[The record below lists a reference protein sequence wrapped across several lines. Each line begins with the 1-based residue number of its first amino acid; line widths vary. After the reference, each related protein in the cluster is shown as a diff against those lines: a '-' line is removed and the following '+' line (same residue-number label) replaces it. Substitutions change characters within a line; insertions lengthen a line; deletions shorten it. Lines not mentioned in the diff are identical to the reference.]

1 MNRLA
6 VVKQALANKDIKQLI
21 ENFFSLAVLK
31 VFNLIL
37 PFVTLPYLI
46 KTLGFEQYGAIV
58 LALALMQYFQAV
70 TDYGFNLSATRD
82 IARHRHSKRQLSFIY
97 SKVMASKLFLL
108 VISVS
113 LILPVIFFVPQ
124 FQADRAVFLLMLPVL
139 IGHTL
144 FPEWFFR
151 GVEKMRYITVLD
163 LSIKLFF
170 TAGVFVFIHKPE
182 DYWVYPL
189 LNGVGYCVVAVVAHY
204 LVNKHFSTRFI
215 AVGVKQVKQT
225 LKSSFPLFVN
235 QFAPNLYNNTT
246 NFVVGLVL
254 GSYAVGVFG
263 AVRRVVD
270 LLSVLNSVVSTV
282 FFPYLNR
289 NKSKFRCFSFYYLL
303 FFSMIAFF
311 TFLLHK
317 PVFFYLG
324 IVDSDA
330 SIVFTTL
337 VSGLFFIVIY
347 SVYATNYL
355 IIHGYDRLVMRN
367 TVFISFLGLILS
379 YPLIKYLGLIGAG
392 VNIFISQFFMGITA
406 YFYFK
411 RLRHL
416 NE

>member
-151 GVEKMRYITVLD
+151 GVEKMRYITLLD

-182 DYWVYPL
+182 DYWIYPL
-189 LNGVGYCVVAVVAHY
+189 LNGIGYCVVAIVAHY
-204 LVNKHFSTRFI
+204 LVKKHFSTSFVF
-215 AVGVKQVKQT
+215 VGAKQIKKT
-225 LKSSFPLFVN
+225 LKSGFPLFVN

-246 NFVVGLVL
+246 SFFVGLVL
-254 GSYAVGVFG
+254 GNYSAGVFG
-263 AVRRVVD
+263 AVRQAVN
-270 LLSVLNSVVSTV
+270 LLSVLNSVVAAV
-282 FFPYLNR
+282 AFPYLNR
-289 NKSKFRCFSFYYLL
+289 NKNSFGVFSKVYLLVFFSLCVIFVFLKFYILRIFNISNDIPDEFYYILL
-303 FFSMIAFF
+303 VGVFF
-311 TFLLHK
+311 TAF
-317 PVFFYLG
+317 
-324 IVDSDA
+324 
-330 SIVFTTL
+330 
-337 VSGLFFIVIY
+337 Y

-355 IIHGYDRLVMRN
+355 LVYSFDSVVLKITLMSSF
-367 TVFISFLGLILS
+367 VGVLIVYPFIVIWGLNGAALTISICQCMLGILS
-379 YPLIKYLGLIGAG
+379 FVLYKKSLI
-392 VNIFISQFFMGITA
+392 N
-406 YFYFK
+406 
-411 RLRHL
+411 
-416 NE
+416 